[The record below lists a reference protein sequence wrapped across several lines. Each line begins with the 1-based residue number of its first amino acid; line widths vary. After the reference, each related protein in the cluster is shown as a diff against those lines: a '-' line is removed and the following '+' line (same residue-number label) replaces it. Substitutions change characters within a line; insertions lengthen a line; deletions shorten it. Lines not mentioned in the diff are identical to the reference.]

1 MFRAGVSARSRS
13 TSIAGP
19 LPLRPPSMHPT
30 VHNGRSRRVALAPP
44 VRSVMKYRGAR
55 PEATFLGFRPG
66 GAAGV

>member
-1 MFRAGVSARSRS
+1 
-13 TSIAGP
+13 
-19 LPLRPPSMHPT
+19 MHPT
-30 VHNGRSRRVALAPP
+30 VHNGRSRRVALAPA